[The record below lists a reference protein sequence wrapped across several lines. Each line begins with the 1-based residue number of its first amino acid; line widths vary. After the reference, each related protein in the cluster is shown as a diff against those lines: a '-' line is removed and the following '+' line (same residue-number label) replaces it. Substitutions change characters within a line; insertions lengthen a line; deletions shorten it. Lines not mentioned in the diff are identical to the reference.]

1 MEPIWEGTMQTV
13 GNALLAIGAG
23 LGVWVITN
31 LGDTGPVDWL
41 IVAGIIGVGAAFK
54 VTDDV

>member
-31 LGDTGPVDWL
+31 LGDSGPLDWL